1 MSLQATN
8 VSVRV
13 GSATL
18 LEDVS
23 VEVTAGRIVAVAGP
37 NGAGKSTL
45 LSILAGDRAPE
56 AGSVTLE
63 GRQLGHWT
71 RSELALRRAVMSSDR
86 DVAFGFSAREVAL
99 LGRLPLHGGAPDAA
113 DRAIVEELLGSV
125 DAVDLASRIHATLST
140 GERQRLSLARAVAQI
155 SDPAG
160 REREGACYLLLDE
173 PTSSLDPAHQLAA
186 MHLLHRTA
194 DSGNGVLMVVHDL
207 HLAAAHAD
215 HLLLLRAGRV
225 VAAGRPAEVLQPDL
239 LSATFG
245 VPMRVIAHP
254 SLGYPLVV
262 ADPRAGGGARSA
274 ADGD

>member
-1 MSLQATN
+1 MSLQATS
-8 VSVRV
+8 VSVQV

-23 VEVTAGRIVAVAGP
+23 VEVTAGRIVAAAGP

-45 LSILAGDRAPE
+45 LSVLAGDRAPD

-63 GRQLGHWT
+63 GRPLGRWT
-71 RSELALRRAVMSSDR
+71 RSELALRRAVMSTDR
-86 DVAFGFSAREVAL
+86 DVAFDFSAREVAL

-113 DRAIVEELLGSV
+113 DRAIVEELLESV
-125 DAVDLASRIHATLST
+125 DATDLASRVHATLST
-140 GERQRLSLARAVAQI
+140 GERQRVSLARAVAQI

-160 REREGACYLLLDE
+160 REREGARYLLLDE

-186 MHLLHRTA
+186 MDLLRRTA
-194 DSGNGVLMVVHDL
+194 AAGNGVLMVVHDL

-225 VAAGRPAEVLQPDL
+225 VAAGRPADVLRADL
-239 LSATFG
+239 LAAAFG
-245 VPMRVIAHP
+245 VPMRVITHP
-254 SLGYPLVV
+254 GLGYPLVV
-262 ADPRAGGGARSA
+262 ADPRAGASA
-274 ADGD
+274 PPMADGV